1 MHNHM
6 NKSQYYKHV
15 QELLRQWKIDNNYT
29 CKCVVHH
36 RDDTDECRKYN
47 KEYYELWGHNLD
59 GTFEY
64 GKYVV
69 FMTLAEHSSY
79 HNSGSKNHFFGKHH
93 TDEQRRKW
101 SSQRKGRKLTDEWK
115 QHISENSAHVSGMKG
130 KHHSEAT
137 RKLIGNSMY
146 GKLKGIPKSD
156 EARRRMSEAKKGKQ
170 LSPEHKQQMKNTFK
184 VLSYMYNI
192 YKQNGG
198 ILKWND
204 FTKELKNDN
213 ISFDN
218 ETRFSVFINQ

>member
-1 MHNHM
+1 M
-6 NKSQYYKHV
+6 NKSQYYTHA
-15 QELLRQWKIDNNYT
+15 QELLRQWKADNNYT

-36 RDDTDECRKYN
+36 RDDTEECRKYN
-47 KEYYELWGHNLD
+47 KEHYELWGHNLD

-64 GKYVV
+64 GKYVI

-79 HNSGSKNHFFGKHH
+79 HNSGSKNRFFGKHH
-93 TDEQRRKW
+93 TDEQRNKW

-115 QHISENSAHVSGMKG
+115 RHISENSAHVSGMKG

-137 RKLIGNSMY
+137 RQLISNRMSN
-146 GKLKGIPKSD
+146 KLKGIPKSD
-156 EARRRMSEAKKGKQ
+156 ETRRRMSEAKKGKQ

-184 VLSYMYNI
+184 ALSYMYTI

-204 FTKELKNDN
+204 FTKELKNGN

-218 ETRFSVFINQ
+218 ETHFSVFINQ